1 MAPTPPLPGTSI
13 SEYNPANLQWMY
25 DFGAALNTARAQ
37 NKKVLVFFTAEGNKA
52 AHTYE
57 TEYFTH
63 PTVRQALNNYVL
75 VKVDFPKN
83 TRLGYSLGIFGAGII
98 VVADKTGDVTT
109 RIEQLPSTPVDLLQQ
124 MANVKTTR
132 PTPTAGAGGT
142 TGTADTAAGT
152 TTPQ

>member
-1 MAPTPPLPGTSI
+1 
-13 SEYNPANLQWMY
+13 MY

-37 NKKVLVFFTAEGNKA
+37 NKKVLVFFTAEGNRA

-63 PTVRQALNNYVL
+63 PSVRQALNNYVL

-98 VVADKTGDVTT
+98 VVADQTGDVTN
-109 RIEQLPSTPVDLLQQ
+109 RIEQLPPTPVDLVQQ
-124 MANVKTTR
+124 MASVNKGRGTTAA
-132 PTPTAGAGGT
+132 AGAAA
-142 TGTADTAAGT
+142 TGTGAGTAADAMT
-152 TTPQ
+152 TAPR